1 MLSLDR
7 RSLKFLAAEEEF
19 LLALAGVVLLAV
31 FSSSSADT
39 ASMKDTFWGS
49 ISSGSGAGTLQEKK
63 ANKPLIFHT
72 QSTQELESH
81 LSETEKKKFKS
92 RPVFNFE

>member
-49 ISSGSGAGTLQEKK
+49 ISSGSGAGTLQKK
-63 ANKPLIFHT
+63 RPLIFHT
-72 QSTQELESH
+72 QSTEELESH
-81 LSETEKKKFKS
+81 PSETEKKLFKS
-92 RPVFNFE
+92 GPVFNFE

>member
-19 LLALAGVVLLAV
+19 LLALAGVVLVAV

-49 ISSGSGAGTLQEKK
+49 ISSGSGAGTLQEKR
-63 ANKPLIFHT
+63 
-72 QSTQELESH
+72 QSTINISHQEHARTGE
-81 LSETEKKKFKS
+81 LSLRNRKLASFQ
-92 RPVFNFE
+92 F

>member
-63 ANKPLIFHT
+63 AINH
-72 QSTQELESH
+72 
-81 LSETEKKKFKS
+81 
-92 RPVFNFE
+92 